1 MSFLQKIMNKG
12 EREMKGSMEL
22 KNELFKI
29 DGKGYKA
36 YKALEGRYDF
46 KKYVL
51 SIDHVQGDPF
61 ASPSRVRVI
70 IDNKVGQIP
79 EELFDNKNKE
89 IAVCD
94 FLTRLFSKN
103 IRNQSEK
110 IFGSGKSGLI
120 EISRCPQEILERTAI
135 IRNKSFFEARFYVG
149 FPARGRSVLA
159 RELEKI
165 IFNIIPNIVESTF
178 IYENIDKLAL
188 INRVKLMEDQCFIRE
203 NLKEKGL
210 VAFVANGSILPRESG
225 ISARPLRDGKKFVSP
240 QALEVEFDTPN
251 RGKIKGMRIPEG
263 INLIVGGGQH
273 GKSTL
278 LKALELGIYNHI
290 EGDGRE
296 FVITDESA
304 LKVRAEDGRA
314 ITSTDISLFI
324 NNLPNGKDTVK
335 FNTENAS
342 GSTSQAANII
352 EAIEGKSKVLLIDE
366 DTSATNFM
374 IRDDIMQQLVVK
386 EKEPITPFIDVAKS
400 LYKRLGIST
409 ILVAGSCG
417 DFFDIAD
424 LVIQMDC
431 YEPYEVTTKAKELS
445 RGKIS
450 LRDDLDIHIDFGR
463 VLVKGSISE
472 GPKGIKIKNLG
483 KDGLSINKENIDLKS
498 VEQIVDG
505 EQINTI
511 GMTIKFIEDKYSGKD
526 LTVER
531 IVDEI
536 EKDLT
541 KSLIGI
547 DNIKGGNGSLAMPRK
562 QEILCA
568 INRLRTLKIK
578 E

>member
-1 MSFLQKIMNKG
+1 
-12 EREMKGSMEL
+12 MKSSVEL

-36 YKALEGRYDF
+36 YKVLEGKYDF

-61 ASPSRVRVI
+61 ASPSRVRII
-70 IDNKVGQIP
+70 IDNKIAQIP

-103 IRNQSEK
+103 IKNQSEK

-135 IRNKSFFEARFYVG
+135 IRNKNFFEARFYVG

-165 IFNIIPNIVESTF
+165 IFNIIPNIVENTF
-178 IYENIDKLAL
+178 IYKNINKLNL
-188 INRVKLMEDQCFIRE
+188 INRVKLIEDQFYIRK

-210 VAFVANGSILPRESG
+210 VAFVANESILPRESG
-225 ISARPLRDGKKFVSP
+225 VSARPLRNGKKFISP

-251 RGKIKGMRIPEG
+251 RGKIKGMGIPKG
-263 INLIVGGGQH
+263 ITLIVGGGYH

-400 LYKRLGIST
+400 LYKQLGIST

-431 YEPYEVTTKAKELS
+431 YEPYEVTAKAKELS
-445 RGKIS
+445 RGKVS
-450 LRDDLDIHIDFGR
+450 LRDDLDISIDFRR
-463 VLVKGSISE
+463 VLDKGSISE

-578 E
+578 K

>member
-1 MSFLQKIMNKG
+1 
-12 EREMKGSMEL
+12 MKSSVEL

-36 YKALEGRYDF
+36 YKVLEGKYDF

-61 ASPSRVRVI
+61 ASPSRVRII
-70 IDNKVGQIP
+70 IDNKIAQIP

-103 IRNQSEK
+103 IKNQSEK

-135 IRNKSFFEARFYVG
+135 IRNKNFFEARFYVG

-165 IFNIIPNIVESTF
+165 IFNIIPNIVENTF
-178 IYENIDKLAL
+178 IYKNINKLNL
-188 INRVKLMEDQCFIRE
+188 INRVKLIEDQFYIRK

-210 VAFVANGSILPRESG
+210 VAFVANESILPRESG
-225 ISARPLRDGKKFVSP
+225 VSARPLRNGKKFISP
-240 QALEVEFDTPN
+240 QVLEVEFDTPN
-251 RGKIKGMRIPEG
+251 RGKIKGMGIPKG
-263 INLIVGGGQH
+263 ITLIIGGGYH

-278 LKALELGIYNHI
+278 LRALELGIYNHI

-324 NNLPNGKDTVK
+324 NNLPNGKDTIK

-352 EAIEGKSKVLLIDE
+352 EAIESKSKVLLIDE

-400 LYKRLGIST
+400 LYKQLGIST

-424 LVIQMDC
+424 LVIQMDS
-431 YEPYEVTTKAKELS
+431 YEPYEVTAKAKELS
-445 RGKIS
+445 RGKVS
-450 LRDDLDIHIDFGR
+450 LRDDLDISIDFRR
-463 VLVKGSISE
+463 VLDKGSISE
-472 GPKGIKIKNLG
+472 GPEGIKIKTLG

-511 GMTIKFIEDKYSGKD
+511 GMAIKFIEDKYSGKD
-526 LTVER
+526 LTIEK
-531 IVDEI
+531 IADEI
-536 EKDLT
+536 EKDIT
-541 KSLIGI
+541 KNLIGI

-578 E
+578 K

>member
-1 MSFLQKIMNKG
+1 
-12 EREMKGSMEL
+12 MKSSVEL

-36 YKALEGRYDF
+36 YKVLEGKYDF

-61 ASPSRVRVI
+61 ASPSRVRII
-70 IDNKVGQIP
+70 IDNKIAQIP

-103 IRNQSEK
+103 IKNQSEK

-135 IRNKSFFEARFYVG
+135 IRNKNFFEARFYVG

-165 IFNIIPNIVESTF
+165 IFNIIPNIVENTF
-178 IYENIDKLAL
+178 IYKNINKLDL
-188 INRVKLMEDQCFIRE
+188 INRVKLMEDQFYIRK
-203 NLKEKGL
+203 NLKKKGL
-210 VAFVANGSILPRESG
+210 VAFVANESILPRESG
-225 ISARPLRDGKKFVSP
+225 ASARPLRNGKKFISP

-251 RGKIKGMRIPEG
+251 TGKIKGMGIPKG
-263 INLIVGGGQH
+263 ITLIVGGGYH

-352 EAIEGKSKVLLIDE
+352 EAIESKSKVLLIDE

-400 LYKRLGIST
+400 LYKQLGIST

-424 LVIQMDC
+424 LVIQMDS
-431 YEPYEVTTKAKELS
+431 YEPYEVTAKAKELS
-445 RGKIS
+445 RGKVS
-450 LRDDLDIHIDFGR
+450 LRDDLDISIDFRR
-463 VLVKGSISE
+463 VLDKGSISE
-472 GPKGIKIKNLG
+472 GPKGIKIKTLG

-511 GMTIKFIEDKYSGKD
+511 GMAIKFIEDKYSGKD
-526 LTVER
+526 LTIEK

-536 EKDLT
+536 EKDIT
-541 KSLIGI
+541 KNLIGI

>member
-1 MSFLQKIMNKG
+1 
-12 EREMKGSMEL
+12 MKGSMEL

-61 ASPSRVRVI
+61 ASPSRVRI
-70 IDNKVGQIP
+70 IMDNKIAQIP

-135 IRNKSFFEARFYVG
+135 IRNKNFFEVRFYVG

-178 IYENIDKLAL
+178 IYKNINKLAL

-203 NLKEKGL
+203 NLKKKGL

-225 ISARPLRDGKKFVSP
+225 VSARPLRDGKKFISP

-251 RGKIKGMRIPEG
+251 RGKIKGMGIPKG
-263 INLIVGGGQH
+263 ITLIVGGGYH

-450 LRDDLDIHIDFGR
+450 LRDDLDIYIDFGR

-498 VEQIVDG
+498 VEQIVDS

>member
-1 MSFLQKIMNKG
+1 
-12 EREMKGSMEL
+12 MKSSVEL

-36 YKALEGRYDF
+36 YKVLEGKYDF

-61 ASPSRVRVI
+61 ASPSRVRII
-70 IDNKVGQIP
+70 IDNKIAQIP

-103 IRNQSEK
+103 IKNQSEK

-135 IRNKSFFEARFYVG
+135 IRNKNFFEARFYVG

-165 IFNIIPNIVESTF
+165 IFNIIPNIVENTF
-178 IYENIDKLAL
+178 IYKNINKLNL
-188 INRVKLMEDQCFIRE
+188 INRVKLIEDQFYIRK

-210 VAFVANGSILPRESG
+210 LAFVANESILPRESG
-225 ISARPLRDGKKFVSP
+225 VSARPLRNGKKFISP

-251 RGKIKGMRIPEG
+251 RGKIKGMGIPKG
-263 INLIVGGGQH
+263 ITLIIGGGYH

-278 LKALELGIYNHI
+278 LRALELGIYNHI

-324 NNLPNGKDTVK
+324 NNLPNGKDTIK

-352 EAIEGKSKVLLIDE
+352 EAIESKSKVLLIDE

-400 LYKRLGIST
+400 LYKQLGIST

-424 LVIQMDC
+424 LVIQMDS
-431 YEPYEVTTKAKELS
+431 YEPYEVTAKAKELS
-445 RGKIS
+445 RGKVS
-450 LRDDLDIHIDFGR
+450 LRDDLDISIDFGR
-463 VLVKGSISE
+463 VLDKGSISE
-472 GPKGIKIKNLG
+472 GPKGIKIKTLG

-511 GMTIKFIEDKYSGKD
+511 GMAIKFIEDKYSGKD
-526 LTVER
+526 LTIEK
-531 IVDEI
+531 IADEI
-536 EKDLT
+536 EKDIT
-541 KSLIGI
+541 KNLIGI

-578 E
+578 K

>member
-1 MSFLQKIMNKG
+1 
-12 EREMKGSMEL
+12 MKGSMEL

-70 IDNKVGQIP
+70 IDNKVAQIP

-103 IRNQSEK
+103 IRNQNEK

-251 RGKIKGMRIPEG
+251 RGKIKGMGIPKG
-263 INLIVGGGQH
+263 ITLIIGGGYH

-278 LKALELGIYNHI
+278 LRALELGIYNHI

-324 NNLPNGKDTVK
+324 NNLPNGKDTIK

-352 EAIEGKSKVLLIDE
+352 EAIESKSKVLLIDE

-400 LYKRLGIST
+400 LYKQLGIST

-424 LVIQMDC
+424 LVIQMDS
-431 YEPYEVTTKAKELS
+431 YEPYEVTAKAKELS
-445 RGKIS
+445 RGKVS
-450 LRDDLDIHIDFGR
+450 LRDDLDISIDFRR
-463 VLVKGSISE
+463 VLDKGSISE
-472 GPKGIKIKNLG
+472 GPKGIKIKTLG

-511 GMTIKFIEDKYSGKD
+511 GMAIKFIEDKYSGKN
-526 LTVER
+526 LTIEK

-536 EKDLT
+536 EKDIT
-541 KSLIGI
+541 KNLIGI

-578 E
+578 K

>member
-1 MSFLQKIMNKG
+1 
-12 EREMKGSMEL
+12 MKSSVEL

-36 YKALEGRYDF
+36 YKVLEGKYDF

-61 ASPSRVRVI
+61 ASPSRVRII
-70 IDNKVGQIP
+70 IDNKIAQIP

-103 IRNQSEK
+103 IKNQSEK

-135 IRNKSFFEARFYVG
+135 IRNKNFFEARFYVG

-165 IFNIIPNIVESTF
+165 IFNIIPNIVENTF
-178 IYENIDKLAL
+178 IYKNINKLNL
-188 INRVKLMEDQCFIRE
+188 INRVKLIEDQFYIRK

-210 VAFVANGSILPRESG
+210 VAFVANESILPRESG
-225 ISARPLRDGKKFVSP
+225 VSARPLRNGKKFISP

-251 RGKIKGMRIPEG
+251 RGKIKGMGIPKG
-263 INLIVGGGQH
+263 ITLIIGGGYH

-278 LKALELGIYNHI
+278 LRALELGIYNHI

-400 LYKRLGIST
+400 LYKQLGIST

-424 LVIQMDC
+424 LVIQMDS
-431 YEPYEVTTKAKELS
+431 YEPYEVTAKAKELS
-445 RGKIS
+445 RGKVS
-450 LRDDLDIHIDFGR
+450 LRDDLDISIDFRR
-463 VLVKGSISE
+463 VLDKGSISE
-472 GPKGIKIKNLG
+472 GPKGIKIKTLG

-511 GMTIKFIEDKYSGKD
+511 GMAIKFIEDKYSGKN
-526 LTVER
+526 LTIEK

-536 EKDLT
+536 EKDIT
-541 KSLIGI
+541 KNLIGI

-578 E
+578 K

>member
-1 MSFLQKIMNKG
+1 
-12 EREMKGSMEL
+12 MKSSVEL

-36 YKALEGRYDF
+36 YKVLEGKYDF

-61 ASPSRVRVI
+61 ASPSRVRII
-70 IDNKVGQIP
+70 IDNKIAQIP

-89 IAVCD
+89 VAVCD

-103 IRNQSEK
+103 IKNQSEK

-135 IRNKSFFEARFYVG
+135 IRNKNFFEARFYVG

-165 IFNIIPNIVESTF
+165 IFNIIPNIVENTF
-178 IYENIDKLAL
+178 IYKNINKLNL
-188 INRVKLMEDQCFIRE
+188 INRVKLIEDQFYIRK

-210 VAFVANGSILPRESG
+210 VAFVANESILPRESG
-225 ISARPLRDGKKFVSP
+225 VSARALRNGKKFISP

-251 RGKIKGMRIPEG
+251 RGKIKGMGIPKG
-263 INLIVGGGQH
+263 ITLIIGGGYH

-278 LKALELGIYNHI
+278 LRALELGIYNHI

-324 NNLPNGKDTVK
+324 NNLPNGKDTIK

-352 EAIEGKSKVLLIDE
+352 EAIESKSKVLLIDE

-400 LYKRLGIST
+400 LYKQLGIST

-424 LVIQMDC
+424 LVIQMDS
-431 YEPYEVTTKAKELS
+431 YEPYEVTAKAKELS
-445 RGKIS
+445 RGKVS
-450 LRDDLDIHIDFGR
+450 LRDDLDISIDFGR
-463 VLVKGSISE
+463 VLDKGSISE
-472 GPKGIKIKNLG
+472 GPKGIKIKTLG

-511 GMTIKFIEDKYSGKD
+511 GMAIKFIEDKYSGKD
-526 LTVER
+526 LTIEK
-531 IVDEI
+531 IADEI
-536 EKDLT
+536 EKDIT
-541 KSLIGI
+541 KNLIGI

-578 E
+578 K

>member
-1 MSFLQKIMNKG
+1 
-12 EREMKGSMEL
+12 MKGSMEL

-70 IDNKVGQIP
+70 IDNKVAQIP

-135 IRNKSFFEARFYVG
+135 IRNKNFFEVRFYVG

-178 IYENIDKLAL
+178 IYKNINKLAL

-203 NLKEKGL
+203 NLKKKGL

-225 ISARPLRDGKKFVSP
+225 VSARPLRDGKKFISP

-251 RGKIKGMRIPEG
+251 RGKIKGMGIPKG
-263 INLIVGGGQH
+263 ITLIVGGGYH

-450 LRDDLDIHIDFGR
+450 LRDDLDIYIDFGR

-498 VEQIVDG
+498 VEQIVDS

-526 LTVER
+526 LTVEK

-536 EKDLT
+536 EKNLT
-541 KSLIGI
+541 KNLIGI
-547 DNIKGGNGSLAMPRK
+547 DNTKGGNGSLAMPRK

>member
-1 MSFLQKIMNKG
+1 
-12 EREMKGSMEL
+12 MKSSVEL

-36 YKALEGRYDF
+36 YKVLEGKYDF

-61 ASPSRVRVI
+61 ASPSRVRII
-70 IDNKVGQIP
+70 IDNKIAQIP

-103 IRNQSEK
+103 IKNQSEK

-135 IRNKSFFEARFYVG
+135 IRNKNFFEVRFYVG

-165 IFNIIPNIVESTF
+165 IFNIIPNIVENTF
-178 IYENIDKLAL
+178 IYKNINKLNL
-188 INRVKLMEDQCFIRE
+188 INRVKLIEDQFYIRK

-210 VAFVANGSILPRESG
+210 VAFVANESILPRESG
-225 ISARPLRDGKKFVSP
+225 VSARPLRDGKKFVSP

-251 RGKIKGMRIPEG
+251 RGKIKGMGIPKG
-263 INLIVGGGQH
+263 ITLIVGGGYH

-314 ITSTDISLFI
+314 ITSMDISLFI
-324 NNLPNGKDTVK
+324 NNLPNGKDTIK

-352 EAIEGKSKVLLIDE
+352 EAIESKSKVLLIDE

-400 LYKRLGIST
+400 LYKQLGIST

-424 LVIQMDC
+424 LVIQMDS
-431 YEPYEVTTKAKELS
+431 YEPYEVTAKAKELS
-445 RGKIS
+445 RGKVS
-450 LRDDLDIHIDFGR
+450 LRDDLDISIDFGR
-463 VLVKGSISE
+463 VLDKGSISE
-472 GPKGIKIKNLG
+472 GPKGIKIKTLG

-511 GMTIKFIEDKYSGKD
+511 GIAIKFIEDKYSGKD
-526 LTVER
+526 LTIEK
-531 IVDEI
+531 IADEI
-536 EKDLT
+536 EKDIT
-541 KSLIGI
+541 KNLIGI

-578 E
+578 K

>member
-1 MSFLQKIMNKG
+1 
-12 EREMKGSMEL
+12 MKSSVEL

-36 YKALEGRYDF
+36 YKVLEGKYDF

-61 ASPSRVRVI
+61 ASPSRVRII
-70 IDNKVGQIP
+70 IDNKIAQIP

-89 IAVCD
+89 VAVCD

-103 IRNQSEK
+103 IKNQSEK

-135 IRNKSFFEARFYVG
+135 IRNKNFFEARFYVG

-165 IFNIIPNIVESTF
+165 IFNIIPNIVENTF
-178 IYENIDKLAL
+178 IYKNINKLNL
-188 INRVKLMEDQCFIRE
+188 INRVKLIEDQFYIRK

-210 VAFVANGSILPRESG
+210 VAFVANESILPRESG
-225 ISARPLRDGKKFVSP
+225 VSARPLRNGKKFISP

-251 RGKIKGMRIPEG
+251 RGKIKGMGIPKG
-263 INLIVGGGQH
+263 ITLIIGGGYH

-278 LKALELGIYNHI
+278 LRALELGIYNHI

-324 NNLPNGKDTVK
+324 NNLPNGKDTIK

-352 EAIEGKSKVLLIDE
+352 EAIESKSKVLLIDE

-400 LYKRLGIST
+400 LYKQLGIST

-424 LVIQMDC
+424 LVIQMDS
-431 YEPYEVTTKAKELS
+431 YEPYEVTAKAKELS
-445 RGKIS
+445 RGKVS
-450 LRDDLDIHIDFGR
+450 LRDDLDISIDFGR
-463 VLVKGSISE
+463 VLDNGSISE
-472 GPKGIKIKNLG
+472 GPKGIKIKTLG

-511 GMTIKFIEDKYSGKD
+511 GMAIKFIEDKYSGKD
-526 LTVER
+526 LTIEK
-531 IVDEI
+531 IADEI
-536 EKDLT
+536 EKDIT
-541 KSLIGI
+541 KNLIGI

-578 E
+578 K

>member
-1 MSFLQKIMNKG
+1 
-12 EREMKGSMEL
+12 MKGSMEL

-61 ASPSRVRVI
+61 ASPSRVRI
-70 IDNKVGQIP
+70 IMDNKIAQIP

-135 IRNKSFFEARFYVG
+135 IRNKNFFEVRFYVG

-188 INRVKLMEDQCFIRE
+188 INRVKLMEDQCFIKE

-251 RGKIKGMRIPEG
+251 RGKIKGMGIPKG
-263 INLIVGGGQH
+263 ITLIVGGGYH

-352 EAIEGKSKVLLIDE
+352 EAIEGKAKVLLIDE

-374 IRDDIMQQLVVK
+374 IRDDIMQQLVIK

-450 LRDDLDIHIDFGR
+450 LRDDLDIYIDFGR

>member
-1 MSFLQKIMNKG
+1 
-12 EREMKGSMEL
+12 MKGSMEL

-70 IDNKVGQIP
+70 IDNKVAQIP

-135 IRNKSFFEARFYVG
+135 IRNKNFFEVRFYVG

-251 RGKIKGMRIPEG
+251 RGKIKGMGIPKG
-263 INLIVGGGQH
+263 ITLIVGGGYH

-352 EAIEGKSKVLLIDE
+352 EAIEGKAKVLLIDE

-374 IRDDIMQQLVVK
+374 IRDDIMQQLVIK

-450 LRDDLDIHIDFGR
+450 LRDDLDIYIDFGR

-498 VEQIVDG
+498 VEQIVDS

>member
-1 MSFLQKIMNKG
+1 
-12 EREMKGSMEL
+12 MKSSVEL

-29 DGKGYKA
+29 DSKGYKA
-36 YKALEGRYDF
+36 YKVLEGKYDF

-61 ASPSRVRVI
+61 ASPSRVRII
-70 IDNKVGQIP
+70 IDNKIAQIP

-89 IAVCD
+89 VAVCD

-103 IRNQSEK
+103 IKNQSEK

-135 IRNKSFFEARFYVG
+135 IRNKNFFEARFYVG

-165 IFNIIPNIVESTF
+165 IFNIIPNIVENTF
-178 IYENIDKLAL
+178 IYKNINKLNL
-188 INRVKLMEDQCFIRE
+188 INRVKLIEDQFYIRK

-210 VAFVANGSILPRESG
+210 VAFVANESILPRESG
-225 ISARPLRDGKKFVSP
+225 VSARPLRNGKKFISP
-240 QALEVEFDTPN
+240 QVLEVEFDTPN
-251 RGKIKGMRIPEG
+251 RGKIKGMGIPKG
-263 INLIVGGGQH
+263 ITLIIGGGYH

-278 LKALELGIYNHI
+278 LRALELGIYNHI

-324 NNLPNGKDTVK
+324 NNLPNGKDTIK

-352 EAIEGKSKVLLIDE
+352 EAIESKSKVLLIDE

-374 IRDDIMQQLVVK
+374 IRDDIMQRLVVK

-400 LYKRLGIST
+400 LYKQLGIST

-424 LVIQMDC
+424 LVIQMDS
-431 YEPYEVTTKAKELS
+431 YEPYEVTAKAKELS
-445 RGKIS
+445 RGKVS
-450 LRDDLDIHIDFGR
+450 LRDDLDISIDFGR
-463 VLVKGSISE
+463 VLDKGSISE
-472 GPKGIKIKNLG
+472 GPKGIKIKTLG

-511 GMTIKFIEDKYSGKD
+511 GMAIKFIEDKYSGKD
-526 LTVER
+526 LTIEK
-531 IVDEI
+531 IADEI
-536 EKDLT
+536 EKDIT
-541 KSLIGI
+541 KNLIGI

-578 E
+578 K

>member
-1 MSFLQKIMNKG
+1 
-12 EREMKGSMEL
+12 MKGSMEL

-70 IDNKVGQIP
+70 IDNKVAQIP

-94 FLTRLFSKN
+94 FLTRLFNKN

-251 RGKIKGMRIPEG
+251 RGKIKGMGIPKG
-263 INLIVGGGQH
+263 ITLIVGGGYH

-352 EAIEGKSKVLLIDE
+352 EAIEGKAKVLLIDE

-578 E
+578 K

>member
-1 MSFLQKIMNKG
+1 
-12 EREMKGSMEL
+12 MKSSVEL

-36 YKALEGRYDF
+36 YKVLEGKYDF

-61 ASPSRVRVI
+61 ASPSRVRII
-70 IDNKVGQIP
+70 IDNKIAQIP

-103 IRNQSEK
+103 IKNQSEK

-135 IRNKSFFEARFYVG
+135 IRNKNFFEARFYVG

-165 IFNIIPNIVESTF
+165 IFNIIPNIVENTF
-178 IYENIDKLAL
+178 IYKNINKLNL
-188 INRVKLMEDQCFIRE
+188 INRVKLIEDQFYIRK

-210 VAFVANGSILPRESG
+210 VAFVANESILPRESG
-225 ISARPLRDGKKFVSP
+225 VSARPLRNGKKFISP

-251 RGKIKGMRIPEG
+251 RGKIKGMGIPKG
-263 INLIVGGGQH
+263 ITLIIGGGYH

-278 LKALELGIYNHI
+278 LRALELGIYNHI

-324 NNLPNGKDTVK
+324 NNLPNGKDTIK

-352 EAIEGKSKVLLIDE
+352 EAIESKSKVLLIDE

-400 LYKRLGIST
+400 LYKQLGIST

-424 LVIQMDC
+424 LVIQMDS
-431 YEPYEVTTKAKELS
+431 YEPYEVTAKAKELS
-445 RGKIS
+445 RGKVS
-450 LRDDLDIHIDFGR
+450 LRDDLDVSIDFRR
-463 VLVKGSISE
+463 VLDKGSISE
-472 GPKGIKIKNLG
+472 GPKGIKIKTLG

-511 GMTIKFIEDKYSGKD
+511 GMAIKFIEDKYSGKD
-526 LTVER
+526 LTIEK

-536 EKDLT
+536 EKDIT
-541 KSLIGI
+541 KNLIDI

-578 E
+578 K

>member
-1 MSFLQKIMNKG
+1 
-12 EREMKGSMEL
+12 MKGSMEL

-70 IDNKVGQIP
+70 IDNKVAQIP

-251 RGKIKGMRIPEG
+251 RGKIKGMGIPKG
-263 INLIVGGGQH
+263 ITLIVGGGYH

-352 EAIEGKSKVLLIDE
+352 EAI
-366 DTSATNFM
+366 
-374 IRDDIMQQLVVK
+374 
-386 EKEPITPFIDVAKS
+386 
-400 LYKRLGIST
+400 
-409 ILVAGSCG
+409 
-417 DFFDIAD
+417 
-424 LVIQMDC
+424 
-431 YEPYEVTTKAKELS
+431 
-445 RGKIS
+445 
-450 LRDDLDIHIDFGR
+450 
-463 VLVKGSISE
+463 
-472 GPKGIKIKNLG
+472 
-483 KDGLSINKENIDLKS
+483 
-498 VEQIVDG
+498 
-505 EQINTI
+505 
-511 GMTIKFIEDKYSGKD
+511 
-526 LTVER
+526 
-531 IVDEI
+531 
-536 EKDLT
+536 
-541 KSLIGI
+541 
-547 DNIKGGNGSLAMPRK
+547 
-562 QEILCA
+562 
-568 INRLRTLKIK
+568 
-578 E
+578 

>member
-1 MSFLQKIMNKG
+1 
-12 EREMKGSMEL
+12 MKSSVEL

-29 DGKGYKA
+29 DSKGYKA
-36 YKALEGRYDF
+36 YKVLEGKYDF

-61 ASPSRVRVI
+61 ASPSRVRII
-70 IDNKVGQIP
+70 IDNKIAQIP

-89 IAVCD
+89 VAVCD

-103 IRNQSEK
+103 IKNQSEK

-135 IRNKSFFEARFYVG
+135 IRNKNFFEARFYVG

-165 IFNIIPNIVESTF
+165 IFNIIPNIVENTF
-178 IYENIDKLAL
+178 IYKNINKLNL
-188 INRVKLMEDQCFIRE
+188 INRVKLIEDQFYIRK

-210 VAFVANGSILPRESG
+210 VAFVANESILPRESG
-225 ISARPLRDGKKFVSP
+225 VSARPLRNGKKFISP
-240 QALEVEFDTPN
+240 QVLEVEFDTPN
-251 RGKIKGMRIPEG
+251 RGKIKGMGIPKG
-263 INLIVGGGQH
+263 ITLIIGGGYH

-278 LKALELGIYNHI
+278 LRALELGIYNHI

-324 NNLPNGKDTVK
+324 NNLPNGKDTIK

-352 EAIEGKSKVLLIDE
+352 EAIESKSKVLLIDE

-400 LYKRLGIST
+400 LYKQLGIST

-424 LVIQMDC
+424 LVIQMDS
-431 YEPYEVTTKAKELS
+431 YEPYEVTAKAKELS
-445 RGKIS
+445 RGKVS
-450 LRDDLDIHIDFGR
+450 LRDDLDISIDFGR
-463 VLVKGSISE
+463 VLDKGSISE
-472 GPKGIKIKNLG
+472 GPKGIKIKTLG

-511 GMTIKFIEDKYSGKD
+511 GMAIKFIEDKYSGKD
-526 LTVER
+526 LTIEK
-531 IVDEI
+531 IADEI
-536 EKDLT
+536 EKDIT
-541 KSLIGI
+541 KNLIGI

-578 E
+578 K

>member
-1 MSFLQKIMNKG
+1 
-12 EREMKGSMEL
+12 MKGSMEL

-70 IDNKVGQIP
+70 IDNKVAQIP

-135 IRNKSFFEARFYVG
+135 IRNKSFFETRFYVG

-251 RGKIKGMRIPEG
+251 RGKIKGMGIPKG
-263 INLIVGGGQH
+263 ITLIVGGGYH

-352 EAIEGKSKVLLIDE
+352 EAIEGKAKVLLIDE

-498 VEQIVDG
+498 VEQIVDS

-526 LTVER
+526 LTVEK

-536 EKDLT
+536 EKNLT
-541 KSLIGI
+541 KNLIGI
-547 DNIKGGNGSLAMPRK
+547 DNTKGGNGSLAMPRK

>member
-1 MSFLQKIMNKG
+1 
-12 EREMKGSMEL
+12 MKSSVEL

-36 YKALEGRYDF
+36 YKVLEGKYDF

-61 ASPSRVRVI
+61 ASPSRVRII
-70 IDNKVGQIP
+70 IDNKIAQIP

-103 IRNQSEK
+103 IKNQSEK

-135 IRNKSFFEARFYVG
+135 IRNKNFFEARFYVG

-165 IFNIIPNIVESTF
+165 IFNIIPNIVENTF
-178 IYENIDKLAL
+178 IYKNINKLNL
-188 INRVKLMEDQCFIRE
+188 INRVKLIEDQFYIRK

-210 VAFVANGSILPRESG
+210 VAFVANESILPRESG
-225 ISARPLRDGKKFVSP
+225 VSARPLRNGKKFISP

-251 RGKIKGMRIPEG
+251 RGKIKGMGIPKG
-263 INLIVGGGQH
+263 ITLIIGGGYH

-278 LKALELGIYNHI
+278 LRALELGIYNHI

-324 NNLPNGKDTVK
+324 NNLPNGKDTIK

-352 EAIEGKSKVLLIDE
+352 EAIESKSKVLLIDE

-400 LYKRLGIST
+400 LYKQLGIST

-424 LVIQMDC
+424 LVIQMDS
-431 YEPYEVTTKAKELS
+431 YEPYEVTAKAKELS
-445 RGKIS
+445 RGKVS
-450 LRDDLDIHIDFGR
+450 LRDDLDISIDFGR
-463 VLVKGSISE
+463 VLDKGSISE
-472 GPKGIKIKNLG
+472 GPKGIKIKTLG

-511 GMTIKFIEDKYSGKD
+511 GMAIKFIEDKYSGKD
-526 LTVER
+526 LTIEK

-536 EKDLT
+536 EKDIT
-541 KSLIGI
+541 KNLIGI

-578 E
+578 K

>member
-1 MSFLQKIMNKG
+1 
-12 EREMKGSMEL
+12 MKSSVEL

-36 YKALEGRYDF
+36 YKVLEGKYDF

-61 ASPSRVRVI
+61 ASPSRVRII
-70 IDNKVGQIP
+70 IDNKIAQIP

-103 IRNQSEK
+103 IKNQSEK

-135 IRNKSFFEARFYVG
+135 IRNKNFFEARFYVG

-165 IFNIIPNIVESTF
+165 IFNIIPNIVENTF
-178 IYENIDKLAL
+178 IYKNINKLNL
-188 INRVKLMEDQCFIRE
+188 INRVKLIEDQFYIRK

-210 VAFVANGSILPRESG
+210 VAFVANESILPRESG
-225 ISARPLRDGKKFVSP
+225 VSARPLRNGKKFISP

-251 RGKIKGMRIPEG
+251 RGKIKGMGIPKG
-263 INLIVGGGQH
+263 ITLIIGGGYH

-278 LKALELGIYNHI
+278 LRALELGIYNHI

-450 LRDDLDIHIDFGR
+450 LRDDLDISIDFRR
-463 VLVKGSISE
+463 VLDKGSISE

>member
-1 MSFLQKIMNKG
+1 
-12 EREMKGSMEL
+12 MKGSMEL

-70 IDNKVGQIP
+70 IDNKVAQIP

-135 IRNKSFFEARFYVG
+135 IRNKNFFEVRFYVG

-251 RGKIKGMRIPEG
+251 RGKIKGMGIPKG
-263 INLIVGGGQH
+263 ITLIVGGGYH

-352 EAIEGKSKVLLIDE
+352 EAIESKSKVLLIDE

>member
-1 MSFLQKIMNKG
+1 
-12 EREMKGSMEL
+12 MKSSVEL

-36 YKALEGRYDF
+36 YKVLEGKYDF

-61 ASPSRVRVI
+61 ASPSRVRII
-70 IDNKVGQIP
+70 IDNKIAQIP

-103 IRNQSEK
+103 IKNQSEK

-135 IRNKSFFEARFYVG
+135 IRNKNFFEARFYVG

-165 IFNIIPNIVESTF
+165 IFNIIPNIVENTF
-178 IYENIDKLAL
+178 IYKNINKLNL
-188 INRVKLMEDQCFIRE
+188 INRVKLIEDQFYIRK

-210 VAFVANGSILPRESG
+210 VAFVANESILPRESG
-225 ISARPLRDGKKFVSP
+225 VSARPLRNGKKFISP

-251 RGKIKGMRIPEG
+251 RGKIKGMGIPKG
-263 INLIVGGGQH
+263 ITLIIGGGYH

-352 EAIEGKSKVLLIDE
+352 EAIESKSKVLLIDE

-400 LYKRLGIST
+400 LYKQLGIST

-424 LVIQMDC
+424 LVIQMNS
-431 YEPYEVTTKAKELS
+431 YEPYEVTARAKELS
-445 RGKIS
+445 RGKVI
-450 LRDDLDIHIDFGR
+450 LRDDLDISIDFRR
-463 VLVKGSISE
+463 VLDKGSISE
-472 GPKGIKIKNLG
+472 GPKGIKIKTLG

-511 GMTIKFIEDKYSGKD
+511 GMAIKFIEDKYSGKD
-526 LTVER
+526 LTIEK

-536 EKDLT
+536 EKDIT
-541 KSLIGI
+541 KNLIGI

-578 E
+578 K

>member
-1 MSFLQKIMNKG
+1 
-12 EREMKGSMEL
+12 MKGSMEL

-70 IDNKVGQIP
+70 IDNKVAQIP

-135 IRNKSFFEARFYVG
+135 IRNKNFFEVRFYVG

-178 IYENIDKLAL
+178 IYKNINKLAL

-251 RGKIKGMRIPEG
+251 RGKIKGMGIPKG
-263 INLIVGGGQH
+263 ITLIVGGGYH

-450 LRDDLDIHIDFGR
+450 LRDDLDIYIDFER

>member
-1 MSFLQKIMNKG
+1 
-12 EREMKGSMEL
+12 MKGSMEL

-70 IDNKVGQIP
+70 IDNKVAQIP

-203 NLKEKGL
+203 NLKEKRL

-251 RGKIKGMRIPEG
+251 RGKIKGMGIPKG
-263 INLIVGGGQH
+263 ITLIVGGGYH

-352 EAIEGKSKVLLIDE
+352 EAIESKSKVLLIDE

-472 GPKGIKIKNLG
+472 RPKGIKIKNLG

-526 LTVER
+526 LTVEK

>member
-1 MSFLQKIMNKG
+1 
-12 EREMKGSMEL
+12 MKGSMEL

-70 IDNKVGQIP
+70 IDNKVAQIP

-135 IRNKSFFEARFYVG
+135 IRNKNFFEVRFYVG

-178 IYENIDKLAL
+178 IYKNINKLAL

-203 NLKEKGL
+203 NLKKKGL

-251 RGKIKGMRIPEG
+251 RGKIKGMGIPKG
-263 INLIVGGGQH
+263 ITLIVGGGYH

-352 EAIEGKSKVLLIDE
+352 EAIEGKAKVLLIDE

-374 IRDDIMQQLVVK
+374 IRDDIMQQLVIK

-450 LRDDLDIHIDFGR
+450 LRDDLDIYIDFGR

-498 VEQIVDG
+498 VEQIVDS

-526 LTVER
+526 LTVEK

-536 EKDLT
+536 EKNLT
-541 KSLIGI
+541 KNLIGI
-547 DNIKGGNGSLAMPRK
+547 DNTKGGNGSLAMPRK

-578 E
+578 K

>member
-1 MSFLQKIMNKG
+1 
-12 EREMKGSMEL
+12 MKSSVEL

-36 YKALEGRYDF
+36 YKVLEGKYDF

-61 ASPSRVRVI
+61 ASPSRVRII
-70 IDNKVGQIP
+70 IDNKIAQIP

-103 IRNQSEK
+103 IKNQSEK

-135 IRNKSFFEARFYVG
+135 IRNKNFFEARFYVG

-165 IFNIIPNIVESTF
+165 IFNIIPNIVENTF
-178 IYENIDKLAL
+178 IYKNINKLNL
-188 INRVKLMEDQCFIRE
+188 INRVELIEDQFYIRK

-210 VAFVANGSILPRESG
+210 VAFVANESILPRESG
-225 ISARPLRDGKKFVSP
+225 VSARPLRNGKKFISP

-251 RGKIKGMRIPEG
+251 RGKIKGMGIPKG
-263 INLIVGGGQH
+263 ITLIIGGGYH

-278 LKALELGIYNHI
+278 LRALELGIYNHI

-324 NNLPNGKDTVK
+324 NNLPNGKDTIK

-352 EAIEGKSKVLLIDE
+352 EAIESKSKVLLIDE

-374 IRDDIMQQLVVK
+374 IRDDIMQRLVVK

-400 LYKRLGIST
+400 LYKQLGIST
-409 ILVAGSCG
+409 VLVAGSCG

-424 LVIQMDC
+424 LVIQMDS
-431 YEPYEVTTKAKELS
+431 YEPYEVTAKAKELS
-445 RGKIS
+445 RGKVS
-450 LRDDLDIHIDFGR
+450 LRDDLDISIDFGR
-463 VLVKGSISE
+463 VLDKGSISE
-472 GPKGIKIKNLG
+472 GPKGIKIKTLG

-511 GMTIKFIEDKYSGKD
+511 GMAIKFIEDKYSGKD
-526 LTVER
+526 LTIEK

-536 EKDLT
+536 EKDIT
-541 KSLIGI
+541 KNLIGI

-578 E
+578 K

>member
-1 MSFLQKIMNKG
+1 
-12 EREMKGSMEL
+12 MKGSMEL

-70 IDNKVGQIP
+70 IDNKVAQIP

-251 RGKIKGMRIPEG
+251 RGKIKGMGIPKG
-263 INLIVGGGQH
+263 ITLIVGGGYH

-374 IRDDIMQQLVVK
+374 IRDSVMQQLVSK
-386 EKEPITPFIDVAKS
+386 DKEPITPFIDVARS
-400 LYKRLGIST
+400 LYKQKGIST
-409 ILVAGSCG
+409 ILVAGSSG

-424 LVIQMDC
+424 LVIQMDN
-431 YEPYEVTTKAKELS
+431 YEPYEVTKKAKALS
-445 RGKIS
+445 RGIINVNENLKV
-450 LRDDLDIHIDFGR
+450 DIDFNR
-463 VLVKGSISE
+463 VILKGTIESS
-472 GPKGIKIKNLG
+472 PKGVKVKTLG
-483 KDGLSINKENIDLKS
+483 KDGISINKENIDLRA
-498 VEQIVDG
+498 VEQIVDN
-505 EQINTI
+505 EQLNTI
-511 GMTIKFIEDKYSGKD
+511 GAIMKYAENKLMGKN
-526 LTVER
+526 LTLAQIADNITE
-531 IVDEI
+531 EL
-536 EKDLT
+536 KNN
-541 KSLIGI
+541 LIGI
-547 DNIKGGNGSLAMPRK
+547 ENIKGGYGSFAIVRK
-562 QEILCA
+562 QEIMCA
-568 INRLRTLKIK
+568 YNRYRKIK
-578 E
+578 IR

>member
-1 MSFLQKIMNKG
+1 
-12 EREMKGSMEL
+12 MKSSVEL

-29 DGKGYKA
+29 DGKGYKS
-36 YKALEGRYDF
+36 YKVLEGKYDF

-61 ASPSRVRVI
+61 ASPSRVRII
-70 IDNKVGQIP
+70 IDNKIAQIP

-103 IRNQSEK
+103 IKNQSEK

-120 EISRCPQEILERTAI
+120 EISRCPQEILERTSI
-135 IRNKSFFEARFYVG
+135 IRNENFFEARFYVG

-165 IFNIIPNIVESTF
+165 IFNIIPNIVENTF
-178 IYENIDKLAL
+178 IYKNINKLDL
-188 INRVKLMEDQCFIRE
+188 INRVKLMEDQFYIRK
-203 NLKEKGL
+203 NLKKKGL
-210 VAFVANGSILPRESG
+210 VAFVANESILPRESG
-225 ISARPLRDGKKFVSP
+225 ASARPLRNGKKFISP

-251 RGKIKGMRIPEG
+251 TGKIKGMGIPKG
-263 INLIVGGGQH
+263 ITLIVGGGYH

-352 EAIEGKSKVLLIDE
+352 EAIESKSKVLLIDE

-400 LYKRLGIST
+400 LYKQLGIST

-424 LVIQMDC
+424 LVIQMDS
-431 YEPYEVTTKAKELS
+431 YEPYEVTAKAKELS
-445 RGKIS
+445 RGKVS
-450 LRDDLDIHIDFGR
+450 LRDDLDISIDFGR
-463 VLVKGSISE
+463 VLDKGSISE
-472 GPKGIKIKNLG
+472 GPKGIKIKTLG

-511 GMTIKFIEDKYSGKD
+511 GMAIKFIEDKYSGKD
-526 LTVER
+526 LTIEK

-536 EKDLT
+536 EKDIT
-541 KSLIGI
+541 KNLIGI

-578 E
+578 K